1 MREGEAAI
9 SYLEHERLRLIDYYG
24 DEKHPEKIEAVETA
38 LEALRKAQEFEYTK
52 KMLEAAIAGQETLQK
67 KISEWVKE
75 CEELQERLIDCE
87 KAVAKQIFAEIE
99 KIIDEKYNRDV
110 FRSEYDDTEVEAII
124 NFSDS
129 ISIEIYDLKE
139 KYIGS
144 EEQL

>member
-1 MREGEAAI
+1 MTDNEIIKA
-9 SYLEHERLRLIDYYG
+9 LEHCCDEESECRKCPFNKKCEKDGERLITYALDLI
-24 DEKHPEKIEAVETA
+24 ERQQT
-38 LEALRKAQEFEYTK
+38 R
-52 KMLEAAIAGQETLQK
+52 
-67 KISEWVKE
+67 ISEWVKE

-87 KAVAKQIFAEIE
+87 KTVAKQIFAEIK